1 MVTGLSHDDHKRITA
16 ALTDAAKRTSARFEV
31 VTVPLS
37 YRYALYPIIY
47 GAVAALAVF
56 GILALFLPE
65 YSLRTGFYAT
75 ALAFMAASLLL
86 EWRPLRL
93 MIVPKRIK
101 HSHTA
106 AMAHHAFA
114 ATILAQSERK
124 PGVALFVSLGER
136 YVQVIADREVHS
148 RVPQESWDAVV
159 ADFTDAARKGRIAD
173 GLLGAVE
180 SCTKVLE
187 QHYPAK

>member
-1 MVTGLSHDDHKRITA
+1 MVMGLSPDDHKKLSA
-16 ALTDAAKRTSARFEV
+16 ALAQAGKRTSARFEL

-37 YRYALYPIIY
+37 DRYALYPIVY
-47 GAVAALAVF
+47 GAVAGLAVF
-56 GILALFLPE
+56 GVIALFWSHLP
-65 YSLRTGFYAT
+65 LRTAFYAT
-75 ALAFMAASLLL
+75 ALAFMAVSLLL

-93 MIVPKRIK
+93 MIVPKRVK
-101 HSHTA
+101 HSHA
-106 AMAHHAFA
+106 MAMAHHAFA
-114 ATILAQSERK
+114 ATILAQAERK

-148 RVPQESWDAVV
+148 RVPQETWDAVV

-180 SCTKVLE
+180 SCVKLLE
-187 QHYPAK
+187 QHYPAA

>member
-16 ALTDAAKRTSARFEV
+16 ALAEAGKRTSARFEL

-37 YRYALYPIIY
+37 DRYALYPIIY
-47 GAVAALAVF
+47 GAVAGLAVF
-56 GILALFLPE
+56 GVIALFWSE
-65 YSLRTGFYAT
+65 VSLRTGFYAT
-75 ALAFMAASLLL
+75 ALAFVVVSLLL

-93 MIVPKRIK
+93 MIVPKRVK
-101 HSHTA
+101 HSHAA

-124 PGVALFVSLGER
+124 PGAALLVSLGER

-148 RVPQESWDAVV
+148 RVPQETWDAVV
-159 ADFTDAARKGRIAD
+159 ADFADAARKGRITD

>member
-1 MVTGLSHDDHKRITA
+1 MVMGLSHDDHKRVTA
-16 ALTDAAKRTSARFEV
+16 ALAEAAKRTSARFEV

-37 YRYALYPIIY
+37 DRYALYPIVY
-47 GAVAALAVF
+47 GAVAGLAVF
-56 GILALFLPE
+56 GAIALFW
-65 YSLRTGFYAT
+65 SDVTLRTGFYAT
-75 ALAFMAASLLL
+75 ALAFVAVSLLL

-93 MIVPKRIK
+93 MIVPKRAK
-101 HSHTA
+101 HSHAA

-124 PGVALFVSLGER
+124 PGVALFASLGER

-148 RVPQESWDAVV
+148 RVPQETWDAIV

-187 QHYPAK
+187 QHYPAE